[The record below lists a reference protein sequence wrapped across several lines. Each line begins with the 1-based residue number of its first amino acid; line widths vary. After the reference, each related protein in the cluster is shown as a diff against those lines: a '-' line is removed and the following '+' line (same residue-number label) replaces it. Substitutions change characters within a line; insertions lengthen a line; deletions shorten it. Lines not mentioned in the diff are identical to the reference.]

1 MVVVEDAVEAADP
14 EPGIEELLVAGGV
27 VAGEPR
33 AGAEGEPGEERGER
47 RPEEDGLG
55 LGEAA
60 DDVEGEDG
68 GQEVEALVPRR
79 AHRPHLPVAEPAA
92 APAAARQRRAAAAAV
107 AAAAAGAEVVPG
119 VAGAEGGVVGEH
131 VRRRAR
137 HGPRKKR
144 LSAAGEARP
153 AAAGAMVEDGSTNR
167 RAGSIAVRNCLPN
180 PIDHN
185 AGRPVGGQPAR
196 PWLLRPPARAR
207 SQEKRRGKE
216 L

>member
-92 APAAARQRRAAAAAV
+92 APRSCCCWRGGSTWSRRRR
-107 AAAAAGAEVVPG
+107 GWRCRRY
-119 VAGAEGGVVGEH
+119 

-137 HGPRKKR
+137 HGPRKHR
-144 LSAAGEARP
+144 LLG
-153 AAAGAMVEDGSTNR
+153 
-167 RAGSIAVRNCLPN
+167 
-180 PIDHN
+180 
-185 AGRPVGGQPAR
+185 
-196 PWLLRPPARAR
+196 
-207 SQEKRRGKE
+207 
-216 L
+216 

>member
-92 APAAARQRRAAAAAV
+92 AAAAAARQRHAAAAAV

-131 VRRRAR
+131 ARRRAR
-137 HGPRKKR
+137 HGPRKR

-153 AAAGAMVEDGSTNR
+153 T
-167 RAGSIAVRNCLPN
+167 
-180 PIDHN
+180 
-185 AGRPVGGQPAR
+185 Q
-196 PWLLRPPARAR
+196 W
-207 SQEKRRGKE
+207 
-216 L
+216 